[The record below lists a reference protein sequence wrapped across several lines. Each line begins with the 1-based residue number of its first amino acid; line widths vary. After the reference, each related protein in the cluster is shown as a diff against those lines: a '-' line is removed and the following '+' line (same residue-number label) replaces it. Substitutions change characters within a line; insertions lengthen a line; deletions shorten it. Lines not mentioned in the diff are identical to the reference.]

1 VNGNNPISGL
11 THCFFPIFA
20 TYLRIPPK
28 RYFPK
33 GVFLFIYSDYSVEM
47 KTLLNLPN
55 PLTRSRGLALLLT
68 VDRARAS
75 MTEFIA
81 AQILLGP
88 LFVISGSEWLP
99 AFELTRILRG
109 KTLNVKEMLD
119 RLFTV
124 RASTCYR
131 LFDSLANI
139 PSAGEPI
146 LLLDFLHTF
155 YDEDIPLRVRLF
167 KLRECC
173 RQLKRL
179 AMYRPVI
186 VMTPEK
192 EVTDYEKFL
201 PALHS
206 IADRTLTLEP
216 ELEQI
221 KQPVL
226 F

>member
-11 THCFFPIFA
+11 THCFFAIFA

-55 PLTRSRGLALLLT
+55 PLTRSRGLVLLLT
-68 VDRARAS
+68 VDGVRAS

-81 AQILLGP
+81 AQILSGP

-109 KTLNVKEMLD
+109 KTLNVKETLN
-119 RLFTV
+119 RLYTV

-139 PSAGEPI
+139 PSTGEPI

-173 RQLKRL
+173 RQVKRL
-179 AMYRPVI
+179 ALYRPVI
-186 VMTPEK
+186 LMTQERPTE
-192 EVTDYEKFL
+192 DYEKFI
-201 PALHS
+201 PALRS

-221 KQPVL
+221 KQPAL